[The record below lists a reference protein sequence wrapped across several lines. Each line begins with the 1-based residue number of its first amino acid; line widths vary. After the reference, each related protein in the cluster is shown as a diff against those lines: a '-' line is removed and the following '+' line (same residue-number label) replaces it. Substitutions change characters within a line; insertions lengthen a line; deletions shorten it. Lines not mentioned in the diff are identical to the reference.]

1 MSAARRIDA
10 PFAHPSV
17 LTGPDACDAGQFA
30 RAFAGLRAVEG
41 AERPGEDELLPAGPR
56 VLPRAALG
64 RLAAVTE
71 RLWAVFDAEVKRAL
85 GAHGAEAVA
94 RSLGFGPEEIALIT
108 AAPSLVAPPV
118 RADFVRTRAGFR
130 LVEWNVDP
138 CLGGLASRALIAC
151 FARAGAMDGL
161 TFTDPAA
168 ALAPSLAALGPG
180 PGSRPRSVV
189 VMMRAEDLPRWRAT
203 GERWVE
209 AARAAGCDP
218 CLATVDEAVHL
229 AEAAPPTA
237 PILLLRVFHV
247 EHVPSIRA
255 EIVRLLAAVRAGRAR
270 LVYGFDTELWGD
282 KQWLARCALP
292 PELARFVPE
301 ARPAREVEA
310 QLHADPAAW
319 VLKPHAGAAGEGVVI
334 GLEAPAAT
342 FRRAVAR
349 AITEPGWIAQRFAAP
364 RERTATYLDRATGR
378 PVPRREVETIGVFLV
393 GGRYAGAWTRSK
405 EVGDGLVIDA
415 GAGFNAVAVRAPAPG
430 SPRLALAPD
439 LELARPLRRLW
450 APAAAGPLR
459 ARLRSFEALAVTH
472 LTGGGGALS
481 AADPRTAGLGFARDE
496 LPELGE
502 PLASVARELGGAL
515 LPFCH
520 DKRAPD
526 YFAHLDVPPA
536 DLSIAAGLLL
546 RALAQDP
553 VTWTS
558 SRAGTFLEREV
569 VRWFARLAFPGLAAA
584 SGIACAGGTQA
595 NLLAVLLARNLA
607 FARLG
612 LDVEQIGL
620 AAAERRAGVSAVRV
634 LVSRAAHGSVAAAAR
649 HAGLGDD
656 GVIPLEVD
664 EGDALRLDAL
674 EEALD
679 HARRA
684 GELVALLVLTAGT
697 AGIGAVDPLPQAL
710 DLAARH
716 GVRTH
721 VDAAHG
727 SMLLLSRRH
736 APRLAGLERAD
747 SVTSDPHKILGL
759 NQGLGML
766 LLRDGAD
773 RAACAKRA
781 APYFAPPDGAPDD
794 ARFALDGTRPL
805 HALGAWILLRH
816 LGRAGYERVVD
827 HLLDL
832 SARFVEGLA
841 RTSAFELFAPPTMN
855 LVAFRP
861 RGAGDGGAAR
871 LFARV
876 APSRFRPSRYRSPR
890 GDFLRA
896 VFVNPATT
904 GRHVDAFVRLLASDP
919 T

>member
-1 MSAARRIDA
+1 MSAARRIDE
-10 PFAHPSV
+10 P
-17 LTGPDACDAGQFA
+17 PDAGADALEATRFA

-41 AERPGEDELLPAGPR
+41 AERPGEDELLPVSPR
-56 VLPRAALG
+56 VLPRAALR
-64 RLAAVTE
+64 RLAVVTE
-71 RLWAVFDAEVKRAL
+71 RLWAAFDAEVKRAV
-85 GAHGAEAVA
+85 GAHGVEAVA
-94 RSLGFGPEEIALIT
+94 RSLGFGPDQLALIT

-118 RADFVRTRAGFR
+118 RADFVRTRSGFR

-138 CLGGLASRALIAC
+138 CLGGLASRELVAC
-151 FARAGAMDGL
+151 FARAGVMEGL
-161 TFTDPAA
+161 AFTDPAA
-168 ALAPSLAALGPG
+168 ALAPSLAALGG
-180 PGSRPRSVV
+180 EVRRVV

-209 AARAAGCDP
+209 AAREAGFDAH
-218 CLATVDEAVHL
+218 LATVDEAVWL
-229 AEAAPPTA
+229 AEAASPAA
-237 PILLLRVFHV
+237 PIALLRVFHV
-247 EHVPSIRA
+247 EHVPAIRA
-255 EIVRLLAAVRAGRAR
+255 EIARILGAVRAGRAR
-270 LVYGFDTELWGD
+270 LVYGFDTEIWGD
-282 KQWLARCALP
+282 KQWLARVALP
-292 PELARFVPE
+292 PALARFVPE
-301 ARPAREVEA
+301 ARAARDAEA
-310 QLHADPAAW
+310 ALRAEPGEW

-334 GLEAPAAT
+334 GLEASPAT
-342 FRRAVAR
+342 FRRAIAR
-349 AITEPGWIAQRFAAP
+349 ALAEPGWIAQRFAPP
-364 RERTATYLDRATGR
+364 RERIATHLDRATGQR
-378 PVPRREVETIGVFLV
+378 VPRREVETIGVFLV
-393 GGRYAGAWTRSK
+393 EGRYAGAWTRSK
-405 EVGDGLVIDA
+405 QVGDGLVIDA
-415 GAGFNAVAVRAPAPG
+415 GASFNVVAVRTPV
-430 SPRLALAPD
+430 PRLRPAPD

-450 APAAAGPLR
+450 APTAPGPLR

-481 AADPRTAGLGFARDE
+481 AADPHRAGAGFGRDE
-496 LPELGE
+496 LPEMGE
-502 PLASVARELGGAL
+502 PLASVAHELGSAL

-536 DLSIAAGLLL
+536 DLSIASGLLI

-553 VTWTS
+553 DTWTS
-558 SRAGTFLEREV
+558 SRAGTFLEQEV
-569 VRWFARLAFPGLAAA
+569 VRWFARLAFPGRAGA

-612 LDVEQIGL
+612 HDVEQLGL
-620 AAAERRAGVSAVRV
+620 AAAERRAGVSAVRI
-634 LVSRAAHGSVAAAAR
+634 LVSRAAHGSIAAAAR

-656 GVIPLEVD
+656 SVVPIDVD
-664 EGDALRLDAL
+664 EGDAIRLDAL

-679 HARRA
+679 RARRA

-697 AGIGAVDPLPQAL
+697 AGVGAIDPLPLAI

-747 SVTSDPHKILGL
+747 SVTADPHKILGL

-766 LLRDGAD
+766 LLREGAD
-773 RAACAKRA
+773 REACAKRA

-794 ARFALDGTRPL
+794 ARFSLDGTRPL

-816 LGRAGYERVVD
+816 LGRAGYERIVD
-827 HLLDL
+827 HLLGL
-832 SARFVEGLA
+832 SERFVEGLA
-841 RTSAFELFAPPTMN
+841 RTSAFELFAPPAMN

-861 RGAGDGGAAR
+861 RGAGDGASER
-871 LFARV
+871 LFAR
-876 APSRFRPSRYRSPR
+876 ASPSRFRPSRYRSPR

-896 VFVNPATT
+896 VFVNPAST
-904 GRHVDAFVRLLASDP
+904 GRHVDAFVRFLADP
-919 T
+919 R